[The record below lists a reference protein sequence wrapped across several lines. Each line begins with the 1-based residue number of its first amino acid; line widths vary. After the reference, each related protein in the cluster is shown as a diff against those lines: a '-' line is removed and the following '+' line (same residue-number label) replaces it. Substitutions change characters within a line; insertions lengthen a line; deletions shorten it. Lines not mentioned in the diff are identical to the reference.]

1 MLVEGNGGSI
11 RLHDDGRLTIQSLGQ
26 SESPHEY
33 SRSEDGFA
41 GDCVAATQRH
51 FIDAIQ
57 TNSPFETDLN
67 SYLKSIG
74 IQEAMYRSAESGAWE
89 TPNIS

>member
-11 RLHDDGRLTIQSLGQ
+11 RLYDDGRLTVQPLGQ
-26 SESPHEY
+26 TESPHQY
-33 SRSEDGFA
+33 GRSEDGFA
-41 GDCVAATQRH
+41 GDCVAVTQRH

-57 TNSPFETDLN
+57 TNSPFETDLE

-74 IQEAMYRSAESGAWE
+74 IQEAMYRSAKSGAWE
-89 TPNIS
+89 KPDVF